1 MQFFKRDVPVAVA
14 FIMGVAMFL
23 QFYVPSRFSAEMF
36 DAVIQWDRIIAGFA
50 MLLGI
55 YSLLNHHYH
64 KLKRRAPGWGFSVI
78 VYLGFLAMFF
88 AGFIW
93 GIVNPSPE
101 TIVTPTGEKYQVTR
115 YVPFQ
120 WMYDYLFVPMQATM
134 FSILA
139 FYIAS
144 AAYRAFRAR
153 TKEATVL
160 LITAIV
166 VMLGRVPL
174 GALLLQHRVNG
185 EWTPIMGLGGQE
197 FLSWLTEWILNNPSM
212 AAQRGI
218 MIGLGLGA
226 ISTSLRIIFGI
237 ERTYMGGGD

>member
-1 MQFFKRDVPVAVA
+1 MLLFKRHIPLAVA
-14 FIMGVAMFL
+14 FIMGVAMFF
-23 QFYVPSRFSAEMF
+23 QFYVPSRFSAQALEY
-36 DAVIQWDRIIAGFA
+36 VIQWSRIIAGFA

-64 KLKRRAPGWGFSVI
+64 KLKKKVPGWGFSAV
-78 VYLGFLAMFF
+78 VYVAFFAMTL

-93 GIVNPSPE
+93 HMDNPPPL
-101 TIVTPTGEKYQVTR
+101 TKIDPTGAPYQVTV
-115 YVPFQ
+115 YKPFP
-120 WMYDYLFVPMQATM
+120 WMFEFLLMPMQATM

-139 FYIAS
+139 FYISS

-174 GALLLQHRVNG
+174 GDFLL
-185 EWTPIMGLGGQE
+185 PFSGLTGDKDTH
-197 FLSWLTEWILNNPSM
+197 FLSWLTLWILNNPSM

-226 ISTSLRIIFGI
+226 ISMSLRIIFGI

>member
-1 MQFFKRDVPVAVA
+1 MQLVKKHLPIAVA
-14 FIMGVAMFL
+14 FIMGVIMF
-23 QFYVPSRFSAEMF
+23 FTFFIPTRGSSDFIEEM
-36 DAVIQWDRIIAGFA
+36 ARWNRVIAGFA
-50 MLLGI
+50 LLLGI

-64 KLKRRAPGWGFSVI
+64 KLRRKVPGWGFSVV
-78 VYLGFLAMFF
+78 VYVGFFGMLI
-88 AGFIW
+88 AGMGWGMDNPAATTFIQAD
-93 GIVNPSPE
+93 G
-101 TIVTPTGEKYQVTR
+101 TPAQVQKM
-115 YVPFQ
+115 VPFM
-120 WMYDYLFVPMQATM
+120 WMYNYMFAPMQATM

-160 LITAIV
+160 LITAII

-174 GALLLQHRVNG
+174 GAMMVPFEPYGDGTQ
-185 EWTPIMGLGGQE
+185 
-197 FLSWLTEWILNNPSM
+197 FLPWLTDWILNNPSM

-218 MIGLGLGA
+218 MIGIGLGM

-237 ERTYMGGGD
+237 ERTYMGGGGD

>member
-1 MQFFKRDVPVAVA
+1 M
-14 FIMGVAMFL
+14 
-23 QFYVPSRFSAEMF
+23 
-36 DAVIQWDRIIAGFA
+36 
-50 MLLGI
+50 
-55 YSLLNHHYH
+55 
-64 KLKRRAPGWGFSVI
+64 PGWGFSAVVYVGFFVMAI
-78 VYLGFLAMFF
+78 VGFV
-88 AGFIW
+88 W
-93 GIVNPSPE
+93 GIQNDLPVM
-101 TIVTPTGEKYQVTR
+101 VTPATGAPYPVQKYIA
-115 YVPFQ
+115 FQ
-120 WMYDYLFVPMQATM
+120 WMFDYMLVPMQATM

-174 GALLLQHRVNG
+174 GAFLIQYYPFHGKLQ
-185 EWTPIMGLGGQE
+185 
-197 FLSWLTEWILNNPSM
+197 FLPWLTEWILNTPSM

-218 MIGLGLGA
+218 MIGIGLGSIA
-226 ISTSLRIIFGI
+226 TSLRIIFGI

>member
-1 MQFFKRDVPVAVA
+1 MPLLRKHLPIAVA

-23 QFYVPSRFSAEMF
+23 QFYIPTRQSNDFLSNVT
-36 DAVIQWDRIIAGFA
+36 QWDRIIASFA
-50 MLLGI
+50 LLLGI
-55 YSLLNHHYH
+55 YSLLNHHFH
-64 KLKRRAPGWGFSVI
+64 KLRRLTPGWGFSVV
-78 VYLGFLAMFF
+78 VYVGFF
-88 AGFIW
+88 AMTFAGLIW
-93 GIVNPSPE
+93 GIRNEPP
-101 TIVTPTGEKYQVTR
+101 TPLLDPNTGAVLSQVQE
-115 YVPFQ
+115 YVPFM
-120 WMYDYLFVPMQATM
+120 WMYEYLFVPMQATM

-153 TKEATVL
+153 TREATVL
-160 LITAIV
+160 LLTAII

-174 GALLLQHRVNG
+174 GAFLITWHPFGG
-185 EWTPIMGLGGQE
+185 ETE
-197 FLSWLTEWILNNPSM
+197 FLPWLTGWILNNPSM

-218 MIGLGLGA
+218 MIGIGLGM

>member
-1 MQFFKRDVPVAVA
+1 MGVMMFFQFFIPTQASGDFLSDVT
-14 FIMGVAMFL
+14 
-23 QFYVPSRFSAEMF
+23 
-36 DAVIQWDRIIAGFA
+36 QWNRIIAGFA
-50 MLLGI
+50 LLLGI

-64 KLKRRAPGWGFSVI
+64 KLRRKVSGWGFSVVVYVGFFSMMI
-78 VYLGFLAMFF
+78 AGLAWGIINPPADVVTDATGVQIQVEVYLPFLW
-88 AGFIW
+88 I
-93 GIVNPSPE
+93 
-101 TIVTPTGEKYQVTR
+101 YQ
-115 YVPFQ
+115 Y
-120 WMYDYLFVPMQATM
+120 MFVPMQATM

-153 TKEATVL
+153 NKESTVL
-160 LITAIV
+160 LLTAIV

-174 GALLLQHRVNG
+174 GALLIPYKPFGG
-185 EWTPIMGLGGQE
+185 EVE
-197 FLSWLTEWILNNPSM
+197 FLPWLTDWILSNPSM

-218 MIGLGLGA
+218 MIGIGLGA

>member
-1 MQFFKRDVPVAVA
+1 MQLLKRHIPIAVA
-14 FIMGVAMFL
+14 FFMGVVMFFQFFIPTRLSTNFLTGSL
-23 QFYVPSRFSAEMF
+23 QWARV
-36 DAVIQWDRIIAGFA
+36 IAGFA

-64 KLKRRAPGWGFSVI
+64 KLRRRAPGWGFSVVVYVGFFVMAI
-78 VYLGFLAMFF
+78 VGFK
-88 AGFIW
+88 W
-93 GIVNPSPE
+93 GIINDQPMTQMDPSGAP
-101 TIVTPTGEKYQVTR
+101 YQVQV
-115 YVPFQ
+115 YNPFM
-120 WMYDYLFVPMQATM
+120 WMFEYMLMPMQATM

-139 FYIAS
+139 FFIAS

-174 GALLLQHRVNG
+174 GVFLV
-185 EWTPIMGLGGQE
+185 PFMGIGGKVE
-197 FLSWLTEWILNNPSM
+197 FLPWLTEWILNTPSM

-218 MIGLGLGA
+218 MIGIGLGSIA
-226 ISTSLRIIFGI
+226 TCLRIIFGI

>member
-1 MQFFKRDVPVAVA
+1 MQLVKRHIPIAVA
-14 FIMGVAMFL
+14 FVMGVLMFL
-23 QFYVPSRFSAEMF
+23 QFYIPSRTSSNFLE
-36 DAVIQWDRIIAGFA
+36 DVTQWDRIIAGFA
-50 MLLGI
+50 LLLGI

-64 KLKRRAPGWGFSVI
+64 KLRRKVPGWGFSVV
-78 VYLGFLAMFF
+78 VYVGFFSMLISGLA
-88 AGFIW
+88 W
-93 GIVNPSPE
+93 GIINRPPE
-101 TIVTPTGEKYQVTR
+101 PVLDPATGAVIGSMEIYL
-115 YVPFQ
+115 PFM
-120 WMYDYLFVPMQATM
+120 WMYQYLFVPMQATM

-153 TKEATVL
+153 NKEATVL
-160 LITAIV
+160 LLTAII

-174 GALLLQHRVNG
+174 GALLLKVY
-185 EWTPIMGLGGQE
+185 PFGGQVE
-197 FLSWLTEWILNNPSM
+197 LLPWLTEWILNNPSM

-218 MIGLGLGA
+218 MIGIGLGA

>member
-1 MQFFKRDVPVAVA
+1 MHLMKKHFPIAVA
-14 FIMGVAMFL
+14 FIMGVLMFF
-23 QFYVPSRFSAEMF
+23 QFFIPTRFSNNFLEG
-36 DAVIQWDRIIAGFA
+36 VTQWNRIIAGFA
-50 MLLGI
+50 LLLGI

-64 KLKRRAPGWGFSVI
+64 KLRRKVPGWGFSVV
-78 VYLGFLAMFF
+78 VYVGFFAMML

-93 GIVNPSPE
+93 GITNPPPD
-101 TIVTPTGEKYQVTR
+101 VLRDPATGVVVGQVQE
-115 YVPFQ
+115 YVPFMWIYQ
-120 WMYDYLFVPMQATM
+120 NVFVPMQATM

-153 TKEATVL
+153 TREATVL
-160 LITAIV
+160 LLTAIV

-174 GALLLQHRVNG
+174 GAMLIPWRPFGG
-185 EWTPIMGLGGQE
+185 EVE
-197 FLSWLTEWILNNPSM
+197 FLPWLTEWILNNPSM

-218 MIGLGLGA
+218 MIGIGLGMIA
-226 ISTSLRIIFGI
+226 TSLRIIFGI

>member
-1 MQFFKRDVPVAVA
+1 MQLVKKHIPIAIA
-14 FIMGVAMFL
+14 FVMGVLMFL
-23 QFYVPSRFSAEMF
+23 QFYIPTRASNDFLQNVT
-36 DAVIQWDRIIAGFA
+36 QWDRIISGFA
-50 MLLGI
+50 LLLGI

-64 KLKRRAPGWGFSVI
+64 KLRRKVEGWGFSVVI
-78 VYLGFLAMFF
+78 YVGFFAMLIAGLAWGIINPPPTPVLNSAGAVTGQVEVYL
-88 AGFIW
+88 
-93 GIVNPSPE
+93 
-101 TIVTPTGEKYQVTR
+101 
-115 YVPFQ
+115 PFM
-120 WMYDYLFVPMQATM
+120 WMYDYVLLPMQATM

-153 TKEATVL
+153 NKEATVL
-160 LITAIV
+160 LITAII

-174 GALLLQHRVNG
+174 GAFMITYHPFGGADPLLP
-185 EWTPIMGLGGQE
+185 W
-197 FLSWLTEWILNNPSM
+197 FTEWILNNPSM

-218 MIGLGLGA
+218 MIGIGLGV